1 MALNNPIQINARLGE
16 HTITFETGRLAKQAS
31 GSVLVTCGDNVVLV
45 TVVAQG
51 HRADAPF
58 FPLVVDYI
66 EKQYAG
72 GKIPGGFLKREG
84 RLSDHEVL
92 TSRLIDRPIRPL
104 FPDGFRGDTQITA
117 TVLSHDG
124 ELGTDMLAMCGASAA
139 LMISPSPFAGP
150 VAGVRVARIG
160 GSFIANPTTSQAAL
174 ADIDIVMACSRDA
187 IVMVEG
193 ECDQV
198 SEADLLDAFDFGFKS
213 VQGLLDAQ
221 EELARLAGKE
231 KLVYVP
237 ATLNLEVVKRV
248 RKLAESGLME
258 ALFIKDKHQ
267 RYGAIDAVKA
277 EVAAVITE
285 EFPEN
290 IADFKAAFDDLK
302 SEIMREHTI
311 NKKTRI
317 DGRRLDEVRT
327 IETETGILPRAHGT
341 GLFTRGETQALVT
354 VTLGTDRDGKMVD
367 GLMGKHDEKFMLHYN
382 FPPFSTGEIK
392 MLRGPGRRE
401 VGHGHLAQRSLA
413 KVLPTYEQFPYVIR
427 IVSEVLESNGSSS
440 MATVCG
446 GSMAMMDAGVPV
458 QGPVAG
464 IAMGLIMNA
473 KGKFAILSDILGDE
487 DHLGDMD
494 FKVCGTRKGIT
505 GLQMDIKIQG
515 LSREVMA
522 RALDQARQGRLHIL
536 DCMEQSIKAPR
547 DEMSDYAP
555 RITTITIPTDRIR
568 DVIGS
573 GGKTIRTVQERTGCT
588 INIDDTGTVKV
599 ASTDRAK
606 AAEAIEIIRALTA
619 SPTVGEVYLGTVAK
633 VTDFGAFVTVMP
645 GTDGLCHISELSE
658 ERVERVE
665 DIVREG
671 DEIIVKC
678 TGIESG
684 GKIRLSRKE
693 ALGLKPTTSTFKL

>member
-1 MALNNPIQINARLGE
+1 MALNNPIQIHAKLGE
-16 HTITFETGRLAKQAS
+16 HDITFETGRLAKQA
-31 GSVLVTCGDNVVLV
+31 GGAVLVSCGDNVVLV

-58 FPLVVDYI
+58 FPLVVDYQ

-104 FPDGFRGDTQITA
+104 FPDGFRGDTQVTA

-139 LMISPSPFAGP
+139 LMISPSPFATP
-150 VAGVRVARIG
+150 IAGVRVARVN
-160 GSFIANPTTSQAAL
+160 GSYIANPTTSEAAL
-174 ADIDIVMACSRDA
+174 ADIDIVMACSREA

-193 ECDQV
+193 ECDEV
-198 SEADLLDAFDFGFKS
+198 SEADLLDSFDYGFKA
-213 VQGLLDAQ
+213 VQGILDAQ
-221 EELARLAGKE
+221 EELVRLAGKE
-231 KLVYVP
+231 KLVYEP
-237 ATLNLEVVKRV
+237 RKLNPKVVKRV
-248 RKLAESGLME
+248 RKLAEADLMV
-258 ALFIKDKHQ
+258 ALFLKEKHE
-267 RYGAIDAVKA
+267 RYAAIDAVKA
-277 EVAAVITE
+277 KVGVAIAE
-285 EFPEN
+285 EFPEF
-290 IADFKAAFDDLK
+290 IADVKAAFDEFK
-302 SEIMREHTI
+302 SDIARERTI
-311 NKKTRI
+311 NEKSRI
-317 DGRRLDEVRT
+317 DGRRLDQVRA
-327 IETETGILPRAHGT
+327 IETEIGILPRAHGS
-341 GLFTRGETQALVT
+341 GLFTRGETQALAT

-446 GSMAMMDAGVPV
+446 GSMAMMDAGVPIRSA
-458 QGPVAG
+458 VAG
-464 IAMGLIMNA
+464 IAMGLIMNE

-487 DHLGDMD
+487 DALGDMD

-505 GLQMDIKIQG
+505 GLQMDIKIKG
-515 LSREVMA
+515 LSREVMSS
-522 RALDQARQGRLHIL
+522 ALMQARQGRLHIL
-536 DCMEQSIKAPR
+536 DCMEESITAPR
-547 DEMSDYAP
+547 GEMSDYAP

-573 GGKTIRTVQERTGCT
+573 GGKTIRTIQERTGCT

-599 ASTDRAK
+599 ASTDRAR
-606 AAEAIEIIRALTA
+606 ATEAIEIVRALTA
-619 SPTVGEVYLGTVAK
+619 SPTIGEIYLGTVAK

-693 ALGLKPTTSTFKL
+693 ALGQTPTVSTFKF